1 MNLLNMFPSY
11 IKAVENNKLLAT
23 DISRLYNLI
32 DTGTINTYE
41 AALKQIENQR
51 QIQNE
56 NSRLQ
61 NKLTGTELIIQ
72 MQFDLLQRYC
82 TIAELQQLSDLILKS
97 RQKYGMNTK
106 IMVDPIALHMGE
118 LDINEFVT
126 GVEVAE
132 PEAGLTIWDELDQL
146 GYETDVILRKTGD
159 TDGTV

>member
-11 IKAVENNKLLAT
+11 QHAIVSNKMLVSENA
-23 DISRLYNLI
+23 RLHSIFDSAMSSSFTAN
-32 DTGTINTYE
+32 
-41 AALKQIENQR
+41 LKQIENQR

-61 NKLTGTELIIQ
+61 NKLTGSELIIQ

-118 LDINEFVT
+118 LDINEFVG
-126 GVEVAE
+126 GVEVAYVH
-132 PEAGLTIWDELDQL
+132 PIATPLDELNS
-146 GYETDVILRKTGD
+146 D
-159 TDGTV
+159 TEELLAVAGAPDGTV